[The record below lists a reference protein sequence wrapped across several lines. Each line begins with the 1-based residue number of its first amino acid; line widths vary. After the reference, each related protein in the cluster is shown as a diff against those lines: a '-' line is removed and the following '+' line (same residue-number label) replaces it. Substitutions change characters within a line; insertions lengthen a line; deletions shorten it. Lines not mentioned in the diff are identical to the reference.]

1 MCILFHIKKEK
12 EKEEGEYIKVWNLNR
27 LKVFYSDQMIL
38 RSWDEVEYVGL
49 IDGNGGDD

>member
-1 MCILFHIKKEK
+1 MHIIPVKRKKK
-12 EKEEGEYIKVWNLNR
+12 KKKGNTSMFKNLNR
-27 LKVFYSDQMIL
+27 LKVFYSDQMIP